1 MEGNTLRKPQF
12 MKLKDIKPGK
22 HCYNVYVKVIEAAQS
37 KLTTRNN
44 DEINVVEGKVGDDSA
59 LANFRFIGD
68 NADNLNVGDV
78 VAFRNGKSVVVNE
91 HIVLQ
96 LDRFG
101 KVSHEKD
108 VTIGDVNMSLNIS
121 DEKWE
126 KKARNY

>member
-1 MEGNTLRKPQF
+1 MEGNTLSKPQF

-22 HCYNVYVKVIEAAQS
+22 HCFNVYVKVIEAAQS

-44 DEINVVEGKVGDDSA
+44 EEINVVEGKVGDGSA
-59 LANFRFIGD
+59 LANFKFIGTH
-68 NADNLNVGDV
+68 ADNLKVGDV

-96 LDRFG
+96 MDRFG
-101 KVSHEKD
+101 KVSQESD
-108 VTIGDVNMSLNIS
+108 VNLGDVNTSLNIS

-126 KKARNY
+126 KKFKN